1 MTSPTNT
8 SDALSLVAAKLNS
21 GGYHWMLVGSVA
33 ALLYGR
39 GRTTNDLD
47 IVLDC
52 EGIDPGQLSMLFLP
66 EYFVDEEMVV
76 NSIVHGMMFNAIPV
90 YGGMKVDLVPLPDE
104 PFERQAFERRQVVDW
119 HDTPVFATAPDD
131 LVIAKLRWAK
141 ASGSERQLADVRA
154 IMALELFDE
163 HDEYFQRWI
172 SALGLEATLD
182 ASRTTRYDA

>member
-8 SDALSLVAAKLNS
+8 VDALSLVAGKLNA
-21 GGYHWMLVGSVA
+21 GDYRWMLVGSVA

-52 EGIDPGQLSMLFLP
+52 HGIDPGQLSALFLP
-66 EYFVDEEMVV
+66 EYFLDEEMIV
-76 NSIVHGMMFNAIPV
+76 NSIALGMMFNAIPV
-90 YGGMKVDLVPLPDE
+90 HGGMKVDLVPLPEE
-104 PFERQAFERRQVVDW
+104 PFEQEAFGRRQVVDW

-131 LVIAKLRWAK
+131 LVLAKLRWAK
-141 ASGSERQLADVRA
+141 ASDSERQLADVRA

-163 HDEYFQRWI
+163 HEEHFRTWVRRLD
-172 SALGLEATLD
+172 LEATLD
-182 ASRTTRYDA
+182 ASRSTRYDA